1 LLLVTVTRY
10 ACHRN
15 IDVDFIIWL
24 TMHYVAMEDVSAGLR
39 VFHLPVPL
47 NSLA

>member
-1 LLLVTVTRY
+1 LLLVTVTGY

-15 IDVDFIIWL
+15 TDVDVIMGL
-24 TMHYVAMEDVSAGLR
+24 TMQYVAMEDISTGLS